1 MAIYVDSRW
10 PESDVGIRRLMAKHI
25 ANFCI
30 ALSEHLRD
38 GIKLDKLIYLREDER
53 AYRGCIGDFLI
64 ICL

>member
-1 MAIYVDSRW
+1 
-10 PESDVGIRRLMAKHI
+10 MAKHI

-53 AYRGCIGDFLI
+53 EYRGGIGGFLMI
-64 ICL
+64 SL

>member
-10 PESDVGIRRLMAKHI
+10 PESDVGIRRHI

-38 GIKLDKLIYLREDER
+38 GIKLDKLIYLMEEERE
-53 AYRGCIGDFLI
+53 YRGGIGGFLMI
-64 ICL
+64 SL

>member
-10 PESDVGIRRLMAKHI
+10 PESDVGIRRLM

-38 GIKLDKLIYLREDER
+38 GIKLDKLIYLMEEERE
-53 AYRGCIGDFLI
+53 YRGGIGGFLMI
-64 ICL
+64 SL

>member
-10 PESDVGIRRLMAKHI
+10 PKSDVGIRRHI

-38 GIKLDKLIYLREDER
+38 GIKLDKLIYLMEEERE
-53 AYRGCIGDFLI
+53 YRGGIGGFLMI
-64 ICL
+64 SL